1 MIIDCATVYANP
13 RPTVMVPGF
22 PGACSV
28 YVELDVVANLSPD
41 RPDDPEDPVVPLVPE
56 EPLVPVVPLVPDEP
70 LVPVV
75 PLVPLVPLLPSRPV
89 VPLVPDVPLVPVVPL
104 VPELPLVPVVPEDPD
119 VPVVPLVPEVPVLP
133 LVPLVP
139 LEPVVPLVPLVPAVP
154 LVPVVPEVPE
164 LPLVPVV
171 PLEPDVPLV
180 PVVPLVPLIP
190 LVPLVPLVP
199 RVPDVPEVPAE
210 PVLPD
215 VPLVP
220 EVPEVLIGAV
230 PNDPS
235 PLMYC
240 KAVPIADMP
249 IMPEVVMG
257 LFETANAGGT
267 LIPTEETV
275 PGVYPSMD
283 IMSPDVIGDA
293 AVTSPFAFTA
303 NFNGVIPTYGLGLTF
318 CNINVIVDCVNPV
331 PNTSPIKVIDCGG
344 VTNGVVVRF
353 VTSPLAFTVTTGIE
367 DPAPK
372 VPGFEFTV
380 FNVKGTAP
388 GPVATPSPERA
399 VM

>member
-1 MIIDCATVYANP
+1 M
-13 RPTVMVPGF
+13 
-22 PGACSV
+22 
-28 YVELDVVANLSPD
+28 YVVLDVVANLSPD
-41 RPDDPEDPVVPLVPE
+41 KPEVPDVPVVPLVPE
-56 EPLVPVVPLVPDEP
+56 DPLVPVVPLVPDEP

-104 VPELPLVPVVPEDPD
+104 VPELPLVPVVPEEPE
-119 VPVVPLVPEVPVLP
+119 VPVVPLVPEVPVDP

-139 LEPVVPLVPLVPAVP
+139 DDPEVPLVPLVALVPLVPDVPDVADVPEVPVVPLVPLVP
-154 LVPVVPEVPE
+154 LVP
-164 LPLVPVV
+164 
-171 PLEPDVPLV
+171 
-180 PVVPLVPLIP
+180 
-190 LVPLVPLVP
+190 
-199 RVPDVPEVPAE
+199 A
-210 PVLPD
+210 
-215 VPLVP
+215 
-220 EVPEVLIGAV
+220 VPEVLIGAV

-240 KAVPIADMP
+240 EAVPIADIA

-283 IMSPDVIGDA
+283 IMSADVIGDA
-293 AVTSPFAFTA
+293 AVTSPFEFTA

-353 VTSPLAFTVTTGIE
+353 VTSPLPFTVITGIE
-367 DPAPK
+367 DPAP
-372 VPGFEFTV
+372 
-380 FNVKGTAP
+380 
-388 GPVATPSPERA
+388 
-399 VM
+399 

>member
-1 MIIDCATVYANP
+1 
-13 RPTVMVPGF
+13 MVPGF

-28 YVELDVVANLSPD
+28 YVVVDVVANLSPD
-41 RPDDPEDPVVPLVPE
+41 RPEEPDVPVEPLVPE
-56 EPLVPVVPLVPDEP
+56 VPLVPVVPLVPLVP
-70 LVPVV
+70 LDPVV

-104 VPELPLVPVVPEDPD
+104 VPELPLVPVVPEEPE
-119 VPVVPLVPEVPVLP
+119 VPVVPLVPDVPVDP

-139 LEPVVPLVPLVPAVP
+139 DDPEVPLVPLVALVPLVPEVPDVADVPEVPVVPLVPLVP
-154 LVPVVPEVPE
+154 LVP
-164 LPLVPVV
+164 
-171 PLEPDVPLV
+171 
-180 PVVPLVPLIP
+180 
-190 LVPLVPLVP
+190 
-199 RVPDVPEVPAE
+199 A
-210 PVLPD
+210 
-215 VPLVP
+215 
-220 EVPEVLIGAV
+220 VPEVLIGAV

-240 KAVPIADMP
+240 KAVPIADIP

-283 IMSPDVIGDA
+283 MMSPDVIGDA
-293 AVTSPFAFTA
+293 AVTSPFEFTA

-344 VTNGVVVRF
+344 VTNGVVVRL

-372 VPGFEFTV
+372 VPGFEFIV

-388 GPVATPSPERA
+388 GLVATPSPERA
-399 VM
+399 VI

>member
-1 MIIDCATVYANP
+1 M
-13 RPTVMVPGF
+13 
-22 PGACSV
+22 
-28 YVELDVVANLSPD
+28 
-41 RPDDPEDPVVPLVPE
+41 VPLVPE

-89 VPLVPDVPLVPVVPL
+89 VPLLPLDPLVPVVPL

-119 VPVVPLVPEVPVLP
+119 VPVVPLEPEVPVLP

-180 PVVPLVPLIP
+180 P
-190 LVPLVPLVP
+190 
-199 RVPDVPEVPAE
+199 A
-210 PVLPD
+210 
-215 VPLVP
+215 
-220 EVPEVLIGAV
+220 VPEVLIGAV

-240 KAVPIADMP
+240 EAVPIADMP
-249 IMPEVVMG
+249 IMPDVVIG
-257 LFETANAGGT
+257 LLETANAGGT

-275 PGVYPSMD
+275 PGVYPSID
-283 IMSPDVIGDA
+283 IMSADVIGDA

-303 NFNGVIPTYGLGLTF
+303 NFNGVMPTYGLGLTF

-331 PNTSPIKVIDCGG
+331 PNTSPMKVIDCGA
-344 VTNGVVVRF
+344 VTNGVVVRL
-353 VTSPLAFTVTTGIE
+353 VTSPLAFTVTTGIK

-372 VPGFEFTV
+372 VPGFELTV
-380 FNVKGTAP
+380 FNVKATAP

-399 VM
+399 VI

>member
-1 MIIDCATVYANP
+1 
-13 RPTVMVPGF
+13 MVPGF

-28 YVELDVVANLSPD
+28 YVVVDVVAYLSPD
-41 RPDDPEDPVVPLVPE
+41 KPEEPEEPVVPLVPE
-56 EPLVPVVPLVPDEP
+56 DPLVPVVPLVPLVP
-70 LVPVV
+70 LDPVV

-89 VPLVPDVPLVPVVPL
+89 VPLVPAVPLVPVVPL
-104 VPELPLVPVVPEDPD
+104 VPELPLVPVVPEDPEVPVVPLDPEVPVDPLVPLVPDDPD
-119 VPVVPLVPEVPVLP
+119 VPLVPLVALVPLVPEVPDVAD
-133 LVPLVP
+133 
-139 LEPVVPLVPLVPAVP
+139 EP
-154 LVPVVPEVPE
+154 E
-164 LPLVPVV
+164 
-171 PLEPDVPLV
+171 V
-180 PVVPLVPLIP
+180 PVVPLVPL
-190 LVPLVPLVP
+190 
-199 RVPDVPEVPAE
+199 
-210 PVLPD
+210 

-240 KAVPIADMP
+240 KAVPIADIP
-249 IMPEVVMG
+249 ITPDVVIG

-275 PGVYPSMD
+275 PGVYPSID
-283 IMSPDVIGDA
+283 IMSPAVIGDA

-303 NFNGVIPTYGLGLTF
+303 NFNGVITAYGLGLTF

-331 PNTSPIKVIDCGG
+331 PNTSPMKVIDCGA
-344 VTNGVVVRF
+344 VTSGVVVRL
-353 VTSPLAFTVTTGIE
+353 VTSPLAFTVTTGIK
-367 DPAPK
+367 DAAPK

-380 FNVKGTAP
+380 FSVKGTAP

>member
-1 MIIDCATVYANP
+1 
-13 RPTVMVPGF
+13 MV
-22 PGACSV
+22 
-28 YVELDVVANLSPD
+28 DVVAYLSPD
-41 RPDDPEDPVVPLVPE
+41 RPEEPDVPVEPLVPEDPLVAEVPLVP
-56 EPLVPVVPLVPDEP
+56 LVPLD
-70 LVPVV
+70 PVV

-104 VPELPLVPVVPEDPD
+104 VPELPLVPVVPEDPE
-119 VPVVPLVPEVPVLP
+119 VPVVPLVPDVPVDP

-139 LEPVVPLVPLVPAVP
+139 DDPEVPLVPLVALVPLVPEVPDVADVPEVPVVPLVPLVP
-154 LVPVVPEVPE
+154 LVP
-164 LPLVPVV
+164 
-171 PLEPDVPLV
+171 
-180 PVVPLVPLIP
+180 
-190 LVPLVPLVP
+190 
-199 RVPDVPEVPAE
+199 A
-210 PVLPD
+210 
-215 VPLVP
+215 
-220 EVPEVLIGAV
+220 VPEVLIGAV

-283 IMSPDVIGDA
+283 MMSPDVIGDA
-293 AVTSPFAFTA
+293 AVTSPFEFTA

-344 VTNGVVVRF
+344 VTNGVVVRL

>member
-1 MIIDCATVYANP
+1 M
-13 RPTVMVPGF
+13 
-22 PGACSV
+22 
-28 YVELDVVANLSPD
+28 ANLSPD
-41 RPDDPEDPVVPLVPE
+41 RPEDPDVPVVPLVPE

-75 PLVPLVPLLPSRPV
+75 PLVPLVPLLPSIPV
-89 VPLVPDVPLVPVVPL
+89 VPLLPLDPLVPVVPL

-139 LEPVVPLVPLVPAVP
+139 LEPVVPLVPAVP

-180 PVVPLVPLIP
+180 P
-190 LVPLVPLVP
+190 
-199 RVPDVPEVPAE
+199 A
-210 PVLPD
+210 
-215 VPLVP
+215 
-220 EVPEVLIGAV
+220 VPEVLIGAV

-240 KAVPIADMP
+240 EAVPIADMP
-249 IMPEVVMG
+249 IMPEVVIG
-257 LFETANAGGT
+257 LLETANAGGT

-275 PGVYPSMD
+275 PGVYPSID
-283 IMSPDVIGDA
+283 IMSADVIGDA
-293 AVTSPFAFTA
+293 AVTSPLAFTA
-303 NFNGVIPTYGLGLTF
+303 NFNGVMPTYGLGLTF

-331 PNTSPIKVIDCGG
+331 PNTSPMKVIDCGA
-344 VTNGVVVRF
+344 VTNGVVVRL
-353 VTSPLAFTVTTGIE
+353 VTSPLALTVTTGIE

-372 VPGFEFTV
+372 VPGFELTV
-380 FNVKGTAP
+380 LSVKATAP

-399 VM
+399 VI

>member
-1 MIIDCATVYANP
+1 
-13 RPTVMVPGF
+13 MVPGF

-28 YVELDVVANLSPD
+28 YVVVDVVANLSPD
-41 RPDDPEDPVVPLVPE
+41 RPEEPDVPVEPLVRE
-56 EPLVPVVPLVPDEP
+56 VPLVPVVPLVPDEP

-104 VPELPLVPVVPEDPD
+104 VPELPLVPVVPEDPE
-119 VPVVPLVPEVPVLP
+119 VPVVPLVPDVPVDP

-139 LEPVVPLVPLVPAVP
+139 DDPEVPLVPLVALVPLVPEVPDVADVPEVPVVPLVPLVP
-154 LVPVVPEVPE
+154 LVP
-164 LPLVPVV
+164 
-171 PLEPDVPLV
+171 
-180 PVVPLVPLIP
+180 
-190 LVPLVPLVP
+190 
-199 RVPDVPEVPAE
+199 A
-210 PVLPD
+210 
-215 VPLVP
+215 
-220 EVPEVLIGAV
+220 VPEVLIGAV

-249 IMPEVVMG
+249 IVPEVVMG

-283 IMSPDVIGDA
+283 IISPDVIGDA

-303 NFNGVIPTYGLGLTF
+303 NFNGVILTYGLGLTF

-331 PNTSPIKVIDCGG
+331 PNTSPMKVIDCGG